1 MMQAQGQCLMTG
13 ISGSG
18 GFVRSAWLGSARL
31 SFFAIPAIFAPY
43 HPLNA
48 SCLDSIGFLWRWVFG
63 LAESAN
69 SANKGTRSH
78 LGYLGPFSSCDG
90 HIWIA
95 AEIRSVMMI
104 RVL

>member
-1 MMQAQGQCLMTG
+1 MMHAQGQCLTPG
-13 ISGSG
+13 ISGRG
-18 GFVRSAWLGSARL
+18 GFVRSAWLGSAPL
-31 SFFAIPAIFAPY
+31 SVLAIPAIYAPY

-48 SCLDSIGFLWRWVFG
+48 SGLDCIGFLWRWVFG

-69 SANKGTRSH
+69 SANTGSCSH